1 MSFFKLCILYDIYKM
16 HAVYENSKH
25 KTCTNTIFLKFP
37 IYISRIILERQFW
50 FFVILNW
57 YLRKIV
63 GRFCDHILQNEE
75 LPGLNGFPLQNSYQL
90 QAAHL
95 VRTVSVP
102 ILQARTSQHLCLLM
116 SLQHK
121 CD

>member
-1 MSFFKLCILYDIYKM
+1 MHKYDIF
-16 HAVYENSKH
+16 ENS
-25 KTCTNTIFLKFP
+25 
-37 IYISRIILERQFW
+37 Y
-50 FFVILNW
+50 LNIENNFRATVLVFRNPW
-57 YLRKIV
+57 YLRIVV
-63 GRFCDHILQNEE
+63 GRFCDHNLQNEE
-75 LPGLNGFPLQNSYQL
+75 LPGLNGFPLQNSYLL